1 MSLPPELAEV
11 GKRPSM
17 YLRVNTYD
25 AAVSFVNGYNI
36 ALSGGL
42 LVGFRE
48 WLIVRVDGAENR
60 AWTELVLLELGDPEA
75 QGEQSALIKGLF
87 RVLEEF
93 VAVRDVSGGLRRIYV
108 AYEKWLERQEWYIT
122 THPDWIAP

>member
-1 MSLPPELAEV
+1 
-11 GKRPSM
+11 M

-48 WLIVRVDGAENR
+48 WLIVRVDGANNM
-60 AWTELVLLELGDPEA
+60 AWTELVLLELGNPEA
-75 QGEQSALIKGLF
+75 QGEQSVLIQGLF
-87 RVLEEF
+87 RVLEDF
-93 VAVRDVSGGLRRIYV
+93 VAVRDVHGGLRRIYA
-108 AYEKWLERQEWYIT
+108 AYEKWLQRQDWYT
-122 THPDWIAP
+122 STWPGWIAP

>member
-1 MSLPPELAEV
+1 MSLPPELANV

-17 YLRVNTYD
+17 YLRVSTFD
-25 AAVSFVNGYNI
+25 AAVSFVDGYDM

-48 WLIVRVDGAENR
+48 WLIVRVDGASNM
-60 AWTELVLLELGDPEA
+60 AWTALVLLALEDPEA
-75 QGEQSALIKGLF
+75 QGEQSVLIKGLF

-93 VAVRDVSGGLRRIYV
+93 VAVRDVYGGLRRIY
-108 AYEKWLERQEWYIT
+108 AAHEKWLQRQDWYT
-122 THPDWIAP
+122 STHPAWIAP